1 MAEQTSKPY
10 GLGRN
15 RPANARRREP
25 GLHLA
30 GAAASL
36 SSAAEPHWRVSGD
49 ERRRRSALPHLGP
62 VLLAIV
68 IVALMALGLHVLF
81 V

>member
-1 MAEQTSKPY
+1 MGGQTRKPY

-15 RPANARRREP
+15 RPASAP
-25 GLHLA
+25 GHFA
-30 GAAASL
+30 GASVSL

-49 ERRRRSALPHLGP
+49 EHRRRSSVPHLGP
-62 VLLAIV
+62 VLLAVV

>member
-1 MAEQTSKPY
+1 MGGQTRKPY

-15 RPANARRREP
+15 RPVNAPR
-25 GLHLA
+25 HFA
-30 GAAASL
+30 GASASL

-49 ERRRRSALPHLGP
+49 RRRQRSSLPHLGP
-62 VLLAIV
+62 VLLALA
-68 IVALMALGLHVLF
+68 IVALMTLGLHVLF